1 MKIETNSPTAIP
13 LPAGPVAKQVSNGTV
28 AAAQSA
34 SEDRTTFH
42 TDSLSVQ
49 SLTSQA
55 MSLPEVR
62 QDKVDALR
70 QSVSSGEYQ
79 PDATKTAGAIVDS
92 DEAGRY

>member
-1 MKIETNSPTAIP
+1 MKIEVNSPTAIP
-13 LPAGPVAKQVSNGTV
+13 LPASPAAKQVSNGGVT
-28 AAAQSA
+28 AAQSA
-34 SEDRTTFH
+34 SADRTTFH

-55 MSLPEVR
+55 MSAPEVR

-79 PDATKTAGAIVDS
+79 PDATKTASAIVD
-92 DEAGRY
+92 DNGAGGH